1 MNTVS
6 IYFKFS
12 NFVNMNTQA
21 EMKTTSIM
29 KEKLQLFLQK
39 ERVNLCGQ
47 VTRKIIIGVTQEG
60 LFRA

>member
-1 MNTVS
+1 
-6 IYFKFS
+6 
-12 NFVNMNTQA
+12 
-21 EMKTTSIM
+21 M

-39 ERVNLCGQ
+39 KRVDLCGQ